1 MLFIREFIV
10 RKHERGLLFRNGD
23 FERFLAPAVHRF
35 FDPQRRLTVERF
47 DLTQPK
53 FEHRLLDYFVRWR
66 PAAVEELFRH
76 VETGPAEIAVI
87 YRNGHPWTCV
97 APEQRALFW
106 KGVVDVNVE
115 LIDIERDIVVPRR
128 IVQTLLVDLQSR
140 RASAFES
147 AVYVREVPESHV
159 GLLYIEGRLE
169 RELPPGV
176 HAFWKVGR
184 NVVVEILDARVKAL
198 EVGEQELLTKDKA
211 SLRVYLNASYRFA
224 DALLTMRTV
233 RDPVDF
239 LYREIQR
246 VLRNAVAHR
255 SLAAL
260 LEDKSAIDKDVFENV
275 QRKFAPLGIDIR
287 DIGVNELAPV
297 IP

>member
-1 MLFIREFIV
+1 MLFIREFVV
-10 RKHERGLLFRNGD
+10 RKHERGLLFRDGD
-23 FERFLAPAVHRF
+23 FERFLQPAVHRF
-35 FDPQRRLTVERF
+35 FDPTRRLDVERF

-87 YRNGHPWTCV
+87 YRNGHPWTYV

-106 KGVVDVNVE
+106 KGVVDVSVE
-115 LIDIERDIVVPRR
+115 LIDIEGEIAVPRR
-128 IVQTLLVDLQSR
+128 IVQTLLVDLQAR
-140 RASAFES
+140 RTSAFES

-159 GLLYIEGRLE
+159 GVLYLEGKLVC
-169 RELPPGV
+169 ELPPGV
-176 HAFWKVGR
+176 HAFWKIGR
-184 NVVVEILDARVKAL
+184 SVAIEVLDARVKAL
-198 EVGEQELLTKDKA
+198 EVGEQDLLTKDKA

-233 RDPVDF
+233 RDPIDF
-239 LYREIQR
+239 LYKEIQQ
-246 VLRNAVAHR
+246 VLRSAVARR

-260 LEDKSAIDKDVFENV
+260 LEDKGAIDKDVFERV
-275 QRKFAPLGIDIR
+275 QRKFAPLGIDVR
-287 DIGVNELAPV
+287 DVDVNELAPV
-297 IP
+297 AL